1 MIHVRGGVWKHLA
14 VPWPHVGAALMHSQT
29 PTWLNSINPQR
40 SLAIFIYLFLFFPAL
55 TLAPLLRLVLQRHH
69 CVMLAY
75 KRGWTL
81 TGSCPGDFNH
91 SPSAGARPA
100 VRAARPLVT
109 GSSCL
114 LALSRLLLTAAAE
127 EAAAAAAAAWLLN
140 SETLLHKHP
149 CPHPPYPVLMTN
161 QNEKWRRG
169 RAWFVLHAKYGL

>member
-40 SLAIFIYLFLFFPAL
+40 SLAIFLFSFFAL
-55 TLAPLLRLVLQRHH
+55 TLAPLLHLVLQRHH

-91 SPSAGARPA
+91 SPSAGTRLA
-100 VRAARPLVT
+100 VRAARLLVT
-109 GSSCL
+109 GSWCL

-140 SETLLHKHP
+140 SGNASPQAPL
-149 CPHPPYPVLMTN
+149 PPPSLPSLN
-161 QNEKWRRG
+161 D
-169 RAWFVLHAKYGL
+169 

>member
-40 SLAIFIYLFLFFPAL
+40 SLAIFFFFFFFAL
-55 TLAPLLRLVLQRHH
+55 TLALLLHLVLQRHH

-91 SPSAGARPA
+91 SPSAGTRLA
-100 VRAARPLVT
+100 VRTARLLVT
-109 GSSCL
+109 GSWCL

-127 EAAAAAAAAWLLN
+127 EAAAAVAWLLN

-149 CPHPPYPVLMTN
+149 CPHPAYPVLMTN